1 MSSDALPASPLIES
15 RFAWLRLLTSLAI
28 MTINGAGMYSVV
40 VVLPAV
46 QAEFGVARGEASL
59 PYTLTLIGF
68 GLGGML
74 MGRLADRLGVVVPL
88 TIGCVMLGAG
98 LVGASF
104 AGSLLSFALIQG
116 LVIGLLGTS
125 SSFAPLIADTSM
137 WFTRRRGIA
146 VAICASGNY
155 LAGAIWPPI
164 VQTMVEAWGWRT
176 AYLVLGI
183 VCTLGTAPL
192 VMLYRKR
199 APAPEPAPAAMTD
212 TPAASTA
219 PPGPAANGSTGGPSA
234 RPFGMSPNQA
244 LALLSLAGVGC
255 CVAMSMPQVHIVAYC
270 SDLGYGAASGAQML
284 SLMLA
289 FGIVSRLASGFISDR
304 IGGVRTLLL
313 GAIMQAV
320 ALALYLPFDS
330 LHSLYAIAILFGLFQ
345 GGIVPSYTIIVR
357 EYFPAQGAATRVSIV
372 LTATLLGM
380 AWGGWLSGRIF
391 DLTGSYDA
399 AFINGLAWNFMN
411 LMIGVF
417 LLRRL
422 ARIKAGQA

>member
-1 MSSDALPASPLIES
+1 MTSEASPVSPLIES
-15 RFAWLRLLTSLAI
+15 RFAWLRLLASLAI

-88 TIGCVMLGAG
+88 AIGCVMLGAG

-164 VQTMVEAWGWRT
+164 VQAMVEAWGWRS
-176 AYLVLGI
+176 AYLALGI
-183 VCTLGTAPL
+183 VCTLATAPL

-199 APAPEPAPAAMTD
+199 APAPESAPATASSQPAMSA
-212 TPAASTA
+212 TPSGQATL
-219 PPGPAANGSTGGPSA
+219 GSAGGLMA

-244 LALLSLAGVGC
+244 LALLSLAGIGC

-313 GAIMQAV
+313 GAVMQAV

-357 EYFPAQGAATRVSIV
+357 EHFPAQGAATRVSIV

-411 LMIGVF
+411 LTIGVF

-422 ARIKAGQA
+422 ARIKAGLA